1 MSLIP
6 ILTTQEAASWL
17 HGHQAQTVSGF
28 YSQKSAL
35 QQAVAAIFDAVCQEG
50 TQAIRRYGEQFSECQ
65 PRQAFELTQA
75 DIQAALQRVPQETLV
90 TLQAA
95 AQNIQMMADAV
106 VSRVKEPVM
115 ISPETG
121 LRAGVRWVAVDR
133 ALCYAPGGRYPL
145 PSTALMTVITAKSA
159 GVKEIFLTSPN
170 MSDVIVA
177 AGHLVGAHRFFRL
190 GGAHAIAAFALGT
203 EETPRVD
210 MIVGPGNAYVSEAK
224 RLVREAGLVGIDM
237 LAGPS
242 EVAII
247 ADDTANAEWI
257 ALDLLAQAEHDPDA
271 RAILLTPSDALACE
285 VSTHISECLTRLRLP
300 AFVQKSLAGSAI
312 FVLPS
317 LHDCAEMANQ
327 IAAEHLHVQV
337 EVPELLTPLLRHA
350 GTLFVGHRAT
360 VPLGDY
366 AAGPNH
372 TLPTSGA
379 ARFCGGL
386 TPLTFLRPQGW
397 VEVQEPPPVKTLMTT
412 VALATAEGLVA
423 HAAAAQARI

>member
-6 ILTTQEAASWL
+6 ILTSQQAASWL
-17 HGHQAQTVSGF
+17 QGQEAQKVSGLCP
-28 YSQKSAL
+28 QKSAL
-35 QQAVAAIFDAVCQEG
+35 QQTVATIFDAIGQEG

-65 PRQAFELTQA
+65 PQQAFELTPVE
-75 DIQAALQRVPQETLV
+75 IESALQRVPQETLK

-95 AQNIQMMADAV
+95 AQNIQMVADAV
-106 VSRVKEPVM
+106 ASRVKEPVM
-115 ISPETG
+115 MSPETG
-121 LRAGVRWVAVDR
+121 LSAGVRWVAVDR
-133 ALCYAPGGRYPL
+133 VLCYAPGGRYPL
-145 PSTALMTVITAKSA
+145 PSTALMTVITARSA

-177 AGHLVGAHRFFRL
+177 AGHLAGAHRFFRL
-190 GGAHAIAAFALGT
+190 GGAHAIAAFALGSA
-203 EETPRVD
+203 ETPRVD
-210 MIVGPGNAYVSEAK
+210 MIVGPGNAYVTEAK

-247 ADDTANAEWI
+247 ADDTANPEWI

-271 RAILLTPSDALACE
+271 RAILLTPSDALACD
-285 VSTHISECLTRLRLP
+285 VSNQISQYLTRLNLP
-300 AFVQKSLAGSAI
+300 AFVQQSLAGSAI

-317 LHDCAEMANQ
+317 LNACLEMANQ
-327 IAAEHLHVQV
+327 IAAEHLHLQV
-337 EVPELLTPLLRHA
+337 EAPDMLTTQLRHA
-350 GTLFVGHRAT
+350 GTLFVGHGAT

-397 VEVQEPPPVKTLMTT
+397 VHVQQPPPVQTLSTT